1 MKKHTLILLRM
12 ILLIAAYSANA
23 TPDKTQLSV
32 WANEAI
38 IATYTLDH
46 KNYLQDQKRIAK
58 YFTSSGWITFSK
70 AFNDS
75 KLPESIQKNQY
86 EVSAVALLPP
96 EIKPLDSTHWRAV
109 MPVLV
114 VYKNPQYQQ
123 KQTLEVVL
131 DFGETSADQGVRGL
145 SVISLQAKV
154 TEPPC
159 QCAQ

>member
-1 MKKHTLILLRM
+1 MKKHALILL
-12 ILLIAAYSANA
+12 LIASCNAYAA
-23 TPDKTQLSV
+23 PDKTQLSV

-38 IATYTLDH
+38 VATYTNDY
-46 KNYLQDQKRIAK
+46 KNYLQEQKRIAK
-58 YFTSSGWITFSK
+58 YFTSSGWITYSK
-70 AFNDS
+70 ALNDS

-86 EVSAVALLPP
+86 VVSAVALLPP
-96 EIKPLDSTHWRAV
+96 EIKSLDSTHWRAT

-123 KQTLEVVL
+123 RQTLEVVL
-131 DFGETSADQGVRGL
+131 DFSEAPADQGVRGL
-145 SVISLQAKV
+145 SINSLQAKV

>member
-1 MKKHTLILLRM
+1 MKKHALILL
-12 ILLIAAYSANA
+12 LIASCNAYAA
-23 TPDKTQLSV
+23 PDKTQLSV

-38 IATYTLDH
+38 IATYTNDY
-46 KNYLQDQKRIAK
+46 KNYLQEQKRIAK
-58 YFTSSGWITFSK
+58 YFTSSGWITYSK
-70 AFNDS
+70 ALNDS

-86 EVSAVALLPP
+86 VVSAVALLPP
-96 EIKPLDSTHWRAV
+96 EIKSLDSTHWRAT

-123 KQTLEVVL
+123 RQTLEVVL
-131 DFGETSADQGVRGL
+131 DFSEAPADQGVRGL
-145 SVISLQAKV
+145 SINSLQAKV